1 MALVTFRISITKLC
15 LKAHNAFLF
24 FENKIYYDINALQKD
39 LERSA
44 YKISDKSEGKDST
57 EIHIDLSNLAFSL

>member
-24 FENKIYYDINALQKD
+24 FEKKIYYDINALQKD

-57 EIHIDLSNLAFSL
+57 EIHRFI